1 VKTIVRLFA
10 TLALIAAL
18 PAAAQDDAV
27 PKEALQLIDS
37 LHYQSGKINVDAAH
51 ATLNLNTEF
60 RFLDAAFRFTR
71 SGSFFFPVSR
81 FHSSKV

>member
-1 VKTIVRLFA
+1 MRNKSELSDGPLTPPANPSFSRTASPLLQHGVGDHLSYRF
-10 TLALIAAL
+10 LA
-18 PAAAQDDAV
+18 V
-27 PKEALQLIDS
+27 
-37 LHYQSGKINVDAAH
+37 
-51 ATLNLNTEF
+51 F